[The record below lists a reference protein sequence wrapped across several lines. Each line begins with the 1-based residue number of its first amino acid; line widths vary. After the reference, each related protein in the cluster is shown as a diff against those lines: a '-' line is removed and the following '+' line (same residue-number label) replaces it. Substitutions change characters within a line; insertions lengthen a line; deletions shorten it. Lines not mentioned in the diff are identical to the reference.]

1 MDDVDRKRG
10 NRQKRISVPVE
21 NFLMQFCRIYS
32 SGATPRQNPKGNRK
46 FYFIVARGA
55 CHANFFAQAKAL
67 SVIDGAVGS
76 RTSRRPTDTET
87 AAIFETSIDTLKQ
100 FFRRYN
106 SMLP

>member
-1 MDDVDRKRG
+1 
-10 NRQKRISVPVE
+10 
-21 NFLMQFCRIYS
+21 MQFCRIYS

-67 SVIDGAVGS
+67 KVLSMVPSAR